1 MTVAEIHNGS
11 SLPHRIAHDHCEP
24 QFVHLCARSFPEY
37 CVLASSHIHTGEWL
51 VHCPHKHICVC
62 HSWWRDLDLANMISV
77 TYLLQVLSSCVT
89 WKKALE
95 LGSPGSRLVS
105 LLAGSVDDGVTSASF
120 SLPTSNMGRGMP
132 ASQDVERFVCCGLV
146 VRVRVSS
153 LQFPWL
159 TSGPALL
166 ASMAPVGP
174 GLFLSTP

>member
-1 MTVAEIHNGS
+1 MMVAEIHNGS
-11 SLPHRIAHDHCEP
+11 SLPHHIVHDLCKP
-24 QFVHLCARSFPEY
+24 QFIHLCTHSFPEC

-51 VHCPHKHICVC
+51 VHCPHKHICIC
-62 HSWWRDLDLANMISV
+62 HSRWIDLGLANMISV
-77 TYLLQVLSSCVT
+77 TNLLQVLSSCVT

-95 LGSPGSRLVS
+95 LGSPGSSLTS
-105 LLAGSVDDGVTSASF
+105 LLAGSVDNGITSASY
-120 SLPTSNMGRGMP
+120 SLPPSNMGRRMP
-132 ASQDVERFVCCGLV
+132 ASQDVERFVCCGLM

-153 LQFPWL
+153 FQFTWL